1 MAPGWVSHL
10 EYTFEPPSDLFWRLV
25 GEHRHLTTYDK
36 HGTGLSDRDRTDF
49 SLDAEVRDLET
60 VVNHLNLDAFDLM
73 AASEGGPVGI
83 TYAARHPEK
92 IRRLVLYATF
102 ALGPAL
108 TTPEFR
114 ESFIGITRASWGI
127 GAKTVTDMLLPGAS
141 PEDARWFARL
151 QRATTSAE
159 IAAGILESL
168 YTWDVTEL
176 LPTLSVPTLVI
187 QRRGDKAFS
196 PRHARMLAAG
206 IPEARL
212 VLLDGDQ
219 HAPSRGNVEEL
230 AHEIASFLNEGMAA
244 DTTEDGHEDSVVRTI
259 LFTDLEAHTQIMS
272 RLGDDKGR
280 DLLREHERRTRE
292 ALRAH
297 GGSEVKSMGDG
308 FMASFGSAQRALECA
323 RAIEA
328 AFAEPVLGET
338 LKVRIGVNA
347 GEPVAEDD
355 DLFGTSVIAAAR
367 IASKA
372 SGGQVLV
379 ADVVRQLVAGKG
391 FLFHDTGQHDL
402 KGLEEPVRLWELR
415 LG

>member
-1 MAPGWVSHL
+1 
-10 EYTFEPPSDLFWRLV
+10 
-25 GEHRHLTTYDK
+25 
-36 HGTGLSDRDRTDF
+36 
-49 SLDAEVRDLET
+49 
-60 VVNHLNLDAFDLM
+60 
-73 AASEGGPVGI
+73 
-83 TYAARHPEK
+83 
-92 IRRLVLYATF
+92 
-102 ALGPAL
+102 
-108 TTPEFR
+108 
-114 ESFIGITRASWGI
+114 
-127 GAKTVTDMLLPGAS
+127 MLLPGAS

-151 QRATTSAE
+151 QRATTTAE

-176 LPTLSVPTLVI
+176 LPTLRVPTLVI

-230 AHEIASFLNEGMAA
+230 AHEIVSFLNEGMAA
-244 DTTEDGHEDSVVRTI
+244 DTGEDGHGDSFVRTI
-259 LFTDLEAHTQIMS
+259 LFTDLEAHTQLMS

-308 FMASFGSAQRALECA
+308 FMASFGSAQRALDCA

-355 DLFGTSVIAAAR
+355 DLFGASVIAAAR

-391 FLFHDTGQHDL
+391 FLFHDTGEHDL

-415 LG
+415 L